1 MTKRNETGN
10 SDRES
15 GGGASALSLMTTY
28 ILLLDGTHTILLICC
43 SRELLLRN
51 LVQPRGLTQGSVG
64 VTERSGLQCPG
75 VYQWDRGAL
84 L

>member
-1 MTKRNETGN
+1 MTKRNETSS

-15 GGGASALSLMTTY
+15 GGGASAVNLMTAY

-43 SRELLLRN
+43 SKELLLRN
-51 LVQPRGLTQGSVG
+51 LIQPRELTQGCVG

-75 VYQWDRGAL
+75 VYQWDRGVL